1 MCSACC
7 RRRTER
13 PRSPWWRV
21 GSARAPVGVA
31 STNAHAASA
40 APARRRAEEISGGMS
55 CPLRA
60 YEVSC
65 RARTRR
71 VPGATPPGGGDSPH
85 DRISGRSG
93 SPDPRPRRAWGLGA
107 KRASTY
113 TSRFLLF
120 AGSLADCRN
129 RTARLRARE
138 GVAKRGSAADEVAGL
153 GTGEPAPP
161 LVDDRAVLLEA
172 EQQQAHV
179 AAAEADALGELRG
192 GEAGLVLERPGDEA
206 DAVEHA
212 RGSGA
217 GERGHH
223 ASRAC
228 TCEQLR
234 PGAYGTGHEART
246 CPARRETMH
255 DLAGPLDRCAYSLT
269 FSTRNEM
276 RTCARHSPR
285 PSPRRPVE
293 TTSTA
298 LMLRNERCASAS
310 AWRTA
315 SSELS
320 VEPPTSSMI
329 FVTAMVRTY
338 RDHGN
343 GPPR

>member
-1 MCSACC
+1 M
-7 RRRTER
+7 
-13 PRSPWWRV
+13 
-21 GSARAPVGVA
+21 
-31 STNAHAASA
+31 
-40 APARRRAEEISGGMS
+40 
-55 CPLRA
+55 
-60 YEVSC
+60 
-65 RARTRR
+65 
-71 VPGATPPGGGDSPH
+71 PGATPPGGGDSPH
-85 DRISGRSG
+85 DRIAGRSG
-93 SPDPRPRRAWGLGA
+93 SPDPWPRRAWGLGA

-113 TSRFLLF
+113 TSGFLLF
-120 AGSLADCRN
+120 AGSLADGRN
-129 RTARLRARE
+129 RTARLRETR
-138 GVAKRGSAADEVAGL
+138 GGSAADEVAGL
-153 GTGEPAPP
+153 GTGEPAPA
-161 LVDDRAVLLEA
+161 LVHDGAVLLET

-206 DAVEHA
+206 DALEHPRR
-212 RGSGA
+212 RGP

-269 FSTRNEM
+269 FSTRNET

-320 VEPPTSSMI
+320 VELPTSSMI

-343 GPPR
+343 GAPPPGGAGVGGRRRAGLRRRGARRRREARAHRPGRRRAALPRALLPRARGR